1 MKLLLV
7 DDDRLVLAMLG
18 SLLRAADFS
27 VIECETAEQALA
39 QWQSQTFDLLITD
52 YRMPGATGIELAQSI
67 RQATNTVRPAPMM
80 IAMTGGFD
88 EESAALANQLF
99 DGVLTKP
106 VNVSQIEKL
115 IEKIQ
120 TSSAI
125 RAN

>member
-7 DDDRLVLAMLG
+7 DDDRLVLA
-18 SLLRAADFS
+18 
-27 VIECETAEQALA
+27 I
-39 QWQSQTFDLLITD
+39 
-52 YRMPGATGIELAQSI
+52 
-67 RQATNTVRPAPMM
+67 
-80 IAMTGGFD
+80 
-88 EESAALANQLF
+88 QLF